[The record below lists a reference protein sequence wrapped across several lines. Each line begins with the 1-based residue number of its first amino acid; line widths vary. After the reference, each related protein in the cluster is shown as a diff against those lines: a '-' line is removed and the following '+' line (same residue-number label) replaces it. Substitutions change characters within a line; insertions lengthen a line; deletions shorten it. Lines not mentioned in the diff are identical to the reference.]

1 MNQWIDAGFPNLFRR
16 NLSLIKSKI
25 TLQAVMLIKLL
36 ASNFGT
42 EALGAWDLTWKNNLQ
57 VFIVL

>member
-42 EALGAWDLTWKNNLQ
+42 EALGA
-57 VFIVL
+57 